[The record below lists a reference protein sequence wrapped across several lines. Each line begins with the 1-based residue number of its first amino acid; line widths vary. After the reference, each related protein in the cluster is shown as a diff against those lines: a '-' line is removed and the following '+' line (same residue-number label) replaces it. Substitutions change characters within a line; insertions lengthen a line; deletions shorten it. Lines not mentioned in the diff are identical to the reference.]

1 MRQSPGG
8 GAAGYPRGGKR
19 PQAVAGPGTPLPLSA
34 PPRPFPRLPPAE
46 RRRRSGIARAA
57 QCAEAAG
64 SGAGPLSCSLRTRMA
79 HCRDLLLCAALA
91 QLVSLGTS
99 FHFGRESTDDLK
111 ALRVSIAKYPPVR
124 AVLSGSL
131 TIPCHITYLRPLPT
145 AETAGRR
152 GVQGALRVK
161 WTFLTDSRETEILVA
176 RGLKVKVS
184 EVYRDRVFLPFYPD
198 SPTDA
203 TLVLSELRSNDSG
216 LYRCDVQHGIEDGQD
231 LLEVKVKGVVFH
243 YRGGSSR
250 YAYTFPQAQAACAR
264 IGAAIATPEQ
274 LHAAYLSGYEQCDA
288 GWIADQT
295 VRYPIQTPRE
305 ACYGDMN
312 GFPGVRN
319 YGVVDPDDTYDVYC
333 YAEEL
338 HGDLFVVSSP
348 KKFTWEEA
356 KAECEAL
363 GIELATTGQLYAAWN
378 QGLDHC
384 NPGWLADGS
393 VRYPIVTPRE
403 KCGGNAPGV
412 KTIFLFRNQTGFP
425 DPQSKYD
432 VYCFKEETTPSLE
445 SPVPETESSKE
456 IVTVTQKMEELQLS
470 KEEPE
475 GAKESRGAIY
485 SVPLS
490 QDLLEVPEEPRKTFQ
505 EAATT
510 GPEEAGPGD
519 CDGRSDGEEGE
530 ERGGSCARR
539 RGPGAEPEP
548 DVEPV
553 PSATE
558 AHVLDQRQQREGE
571 PAASEAAPG
580 EVETEDG
587 EAAGSKI
594 SPGLSQP
601 KDEDELHSSHSPAE
615 PTPEDG
621 GTGPTAASSSDSPQ
635 GEDVG
640 EAREGPSEIATE
652 RKASPSEQVTHG
664 ASHSSSEPEDTG
676 VGSGHVPGLA
686 GTRFPSPPRR
696 AGAVPPGT
704 AASPVAPWGAA
715 LLPSLSTTPAG
726 QSEESGDH
734 SGFSWP
740 APPRASPVAV
750 SGPPDGATAA
760 LKPFVGSGE
769 EPAEA
774 EAEAEA
780 EARPSREGPWAEASE
795 EDEDPAL
802 RTAVPAAGE
811 DGHPGHGEVFPSGGP
826 LGLDF
831 FSTPFL
837 EASLT
842 TAHPLPALPT
852 ESASLGASGSVSD
865 TCMPNPCRNG
875 GTCTEDSGRTGCLCL
890 PGYGGD
896 ACEISRKKCQ
906 PGWDS
911 FQGSCYKHFSER
923 RNWEDAETQ
932 CRNYGGHLANI
943 MTPEE
948 QSFINNQYKEYQWIG
963 LNDRTIEGDF
973 QWSDGSPLLYEN
985 WHHGQPDSHFLYG
998 ENCVGI
1004 SWRKDGKWS
1013 DVPCGYHLPFTC
1025 KMGLVSCSSPPKV
1038 ADAQMF
1044 GKPKQRYEINSVL
1057 RYWCPEGFIQRHSPL
1072 VRCQETGQWESPQF
1086 TCSPVES

>member
-1 MRQSPGG
+1 
-8 GAAGYPRGGKR
+8 
-19 PQAVAGPGTPLPLSA
+19 
-34 PPRPFPRLPPAE
+34 
-46 RRRRSGIARAA
+46 
-57 QCAEAAG
+57 
-64 SGAGPLSCSLRTRMA
+64 MA
-79 HCRDLLLCAALA
+79 HCWDLLLCAALA
-91 QLVSLGTS
+91 QLASLGTS
-99 FHFGRESTDDLK
+99 FRFGRESTDDLK

-124 AVLSGSL
+124 AILSGSL

-152 GVQGALRVK
+152 GIQGTLRIK
-161 WTFLTDSRETEILVA
+161 WTFLANGRETEILVA

-184 EVYRDRVFLPFYPD
+184 EVYRNRVFLPFYPD

-274 LHAAYLSGYEQCDA
+274 LHAAYLGGYERCDA

-338 HGDLFVVSSP
+338 YGDLFVVSSP

-363 GIELATTGQLYAAWN
+363 GVEMATTGQLYAAWN

-403 KCGGNAPGV
+403 KCGGNVSGV

-432 VYCFKEETTPSLE
+432 VYCFKEETSPE
-445 SPVPETESSKE
+445 SPAPEAEGSQE
-456 IVTVTQKMEELQLS
+456 IVTVTQRMEELQLS
-470 KEEPE
+470 KGEPE
-475 GAKESRGAIY
+475 GTKESRGAIY
-485 SVPLS
+485 SVPLF
-490 QDLLEVPEEPRKTFQ
+490 QEPLEVPEEPREAF
-505 EAATT
+505 EGAATT
-510 GPEEAGPGD
+510 RPEEVGPDG
-519 CDGRSDGEEGE
+519 CDGGSNEEEGE
-530 ERGGSCARR
+530 EGGGNCARI

-548 DVEPV
+548 EPEPEPDVKGL
-553 PSATE
+553 PSAQE
-558 AHVLDQRQQREGE
+558 GPALDWGPQREGE
-571 PAASEAAPG
+571 PEVSEAAPEEG
-580 EVETEDG
+580 ETEDG
-587 EAAGSKI
+587 EAAGGKT
-594 SPGLSQP
+594 SPGLNQSQ
-601 KDEDELHSSHSPAE
+601 DENEELHSLHSPAE
-615 PTPEDG
+615 PSPEAG
-621 GTGPTAASSSDSPQ
+621 GMGHEATSSPDSPE
-635 GEDVG
+635 GEGVG
-640 EAREGPSEIATE
+640 DMREGLPPESVLG
-652 RKASPSEQVTHG
+652 RMASPSEQVTPG
-664 ASHSSSEPEDTG
+664 KSEDAGMDTE
-676 VGSGHVPGLA
+676 SGPVSRLA
-686 GTRFPSPPRR
+686 GTRLPSPP
-696 AGAVPPGT
+696 PG
-704 AASPVAPWGAA
+704 PWEAA
-715 LLPSLSTTPAG
+715 LLPSLRPAS
-726 QSEESGDH
+726 QDEESGDH

-740 APPRASPVAV
+740 PPPRASPVATSSPLGKAV
-750 SGPPDGATAA
+750 AA
-760 LKPFVGSGE
+760 PTPFVGSGE
-769 EPAEA
+769 EPEAVGPAET
-774 EAEAEA
+774 ED
-780 EARPSREGPWAEASE
+780 RPSAEDPWAEASE
-795 EDEDPAL
+795 EDGAPTLVTME
-802 RTAVPAAGE
+802 PAAGE
-811 DGHPGHGEVFPSGGP
+811 EGHPRPEEVVPSGGL

-837 EASLT
+837 EASLST
-842 TAHPLPALPT
+842 THPLPALPT

-875 GTCTEDSGRTGCLCL
+875 GTCTEGSGHPGCLCL

-896 ACEISRKKCQ
+896 ACEISLQKCQ
-906 PGWDS
+906 PGWDN
-911 FQGSCYKHFSER
+911 FQGFCYKHFSTR

-932 CRNYGGHLANI
+932 CRNYGGHLASI

-948 QSFINNQYKEYQWIG
+948 QSFVNNQYKEYQWIG

-985 WHHGQPDSHFLYG
+985 WHRGQPDSHFLYG

-1025 KMGLVSCSSPPKV
+1025 KMGLVSCSSPPRV
-1038 ADAQMF
+1038 ADAQAF

-1057 RYWCPEGFIQRHSPL
+1057 RYWCPAGFLQRHSPL
-1072 VRCQETGQWESPQF
+1072 IRCQENGQWEHPQF
-1086 TCSPVES
+1086 TCSPGES